1 MNPRH
6 AGLSIEYASTRVAA
20 RLAKRPNERL
30 WAQLRATR
38 SLAALL
44 DALRQADCAATI
56 SGIAAGDAL
65 TDIEFAF
72 RQQLRAQIAELTAIA
87 PDDWQPAVAFTG
99 WLIELPALAHLAGT
113 EAAPAW
119 IATDPVLADYA
130 QTEAGARHRA
140 LSAGVPGELLRRA
153 AELSGATRLHPLI
166 AAWEDEWI
174 GRWPPAPGEHRAS
187 LIDLVAAVKRHLSA
201 FRSTDPADSETA
213 RAQLSTQM
221 ASAVRRAS
229 AQPAALFAWLVVLAL
244 DLERLRG
251 LVIERAAFAEPLR

>member
-1 MNPRH
+1 MRPRH
-6 AGLSIEYASTRVAA
+6 AGLPIEYASTRVAA
-20 RLAKRPNERL
+20 RLAKRPTGRL
-30 WAQLRATR
+30 WIQLRATR

-44 DALRQADCAATI
+44 DALREADCAATV

-65 TDIEFAF
+65 PDIEFAF

-99 WLIELPALAHLAGT
+99 WLIELPALAHFAGG

-119 IATDPVLADYA
+119 VASDPILADYA
-130 QTEAGARHRA
+130 QAEPGARHRA
-140 LSAGVPGELLRRA
+140 LMTGVPGELLKRA
-153 AELSGATRLHPLI
+153 AELSETVPLHPLV
-166 AAWEDEWI
+166 AAWEIEWTR
-174 GRWPPAPGEHRAS
+174 RWPPAPNEHRTS
-187 LIDLVAAVKRHLSA
+187 LVDLVAAVKGHLSA
-201 FRSTDPADSETA
+201 FRSADPADSDTA
-213 RAQLSTQM
+213 RAQLSAQM

-251 LVIERAAFAEPLR
+251 LVIERVAFADSMQ